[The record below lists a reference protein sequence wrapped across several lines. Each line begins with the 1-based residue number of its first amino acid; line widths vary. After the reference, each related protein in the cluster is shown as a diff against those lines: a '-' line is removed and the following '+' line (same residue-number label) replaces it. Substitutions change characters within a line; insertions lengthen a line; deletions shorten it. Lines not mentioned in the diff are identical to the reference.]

1 MNWQADPEIQRNI
14 QEASVRGRLLRSTLI
29 WGPPFLISLGAWL
42 FFTYDRIFGGPD
54 FGSTWFLVIVLTVL
68 TALFG
73 FQAIQSFLDYVGK
86 TRQYSGLV
94 TRRWTRSD
102 SFVLKTH
109 YLRVD
114 KLIFRGDEVALDGIQ
129 EGDYVEVTYYPRS
142 AVLVWVEK
150 REASAEEPATASTA
164 IEDAER
170 RLKS

>member
-14 QEASVRGRLLRSTLI
+14 QEAAVRGRLLRSTLI
-29 WGPPFLISLGAWL
+29 WGPPFIVSLGSWL

-54 FGSTWFLVIVLTVL
+54 YGSTWFLVIVLTVL
-68 TALFG
+68 TGLFG
-73 FQAIQSFLDYVGK
+73 FQAIQSFLDYIGK
-86 TRQYSGLV
+86 TRQYTGVV

-102 SFVLKTH
+102 SLVLKTH

-114 KLIFRGDEVALDGIQ
+114 KLIFRGDELILDVIQ
-129 EGDYVEVTYYPRS
+129 EGDYVEASYYPRS

-150 REASAEEPATASTA
+150 REAPPEDTAA
-164 IEDAER
+164 AALEDSEH